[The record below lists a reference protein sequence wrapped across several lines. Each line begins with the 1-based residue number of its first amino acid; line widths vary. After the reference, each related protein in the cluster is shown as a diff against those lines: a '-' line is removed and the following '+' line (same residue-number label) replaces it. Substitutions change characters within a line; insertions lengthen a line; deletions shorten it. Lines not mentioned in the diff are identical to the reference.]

1 MNEEIKT
8 KPLNRELLRYF
19 VLIVLSIAVLT
30 IAMIVSVFNPH
41 ILVFGAVIGTIEVFL
56 IVFCVYRLFRFLYKE
71 VSLKIAKISEETT
84 KLSQGRLDLDIP
96 EDGMVEEIRQLQSTL
111 KFSAAE
117 LARYVYAIDH
127 GMGEFAKGN
136 LTSRSNMTFLG
147 DFAPIQSSII
157 VFAEKIKDVI
167 ENVEDSSKVVA
178 ESSGQISGASQDLA
192 ESATN
197 QAQSVTMLLEQSDQV
212 VNMIQSTAE
221 GMSGINK
228 LSDTAGKK
236 VMEEKQK
243 MAEVL
248 TTMEE
253 IKARSEQIKEIIGT
267 MEEIAGQTNLLA
279 LNASIEAARAGS
291 MGAGFAVVA
300 GEVANLADQSQQA
313 SHSIADLIWT
323 TIDTVNE
330 GDKKVRET
338 AEHLEEIINITKD
351 IIHNVE
357 EVFAST
363 KNETDAIEKIRGGV
377 NNISEMVLTSS
388 AASQENAA
396 ASEELA
402 TQAQLLKELIENFKV
417 DE

>member
-1 MNEEIKT
+1 MTEEIKT
-8 KPLNRELLRYF
+8 KPLNKELLRYF

-30 IAMIVSVFNPH
+30 IAMIVSVFNPQ
-41 ILVFGAVIGTIEVFL
+41 ILIIGAV
-56 IVFCVYRLFRFLYKE
+56 
-71 VSLKIAKISEETT
+71 
-84 KLSQGRLDLDIP
+84 
-96 EDGMVEEIRQLQSTL
+96 
-111 KFSAAE
+111 
-117 LARYVYAIDH
+117 
-127 GMGEFAKGN
+127 
-136 LTSRSNMTFLG
+136 
-147 DFAPIQSSII
+147 
-157 VFAEKIKDVI
+157 
-167 ENVEDSSKVVA
+167 
-178 ESSGQISGASQDLA
+178 
-192 ESATN
+192 
-197 QAQSVTMLLEQSDQV
+197 
-212 VNMIQSTAE
+212 
-221 GMSGINK
+221 
-228 LSDTAGKK
+228 
-236 VMEEKQK
+236 
-243 MAEVL
+243 
-248 TTMEE
+248 
-253 IKARSEQIKEIIGT
+253 IGT

-291 MGAGFAVVA
+291 MEAGFAVVA

-363 KNETDAIEKIRGGV
+363 RNETDAIEKIRGGV
-377 NNISEMVLTSS
+377 NDISEMVLTSS

>member
-1 MNEEIKT
+1 MTEEIKT
-8 KPLNRELLRYF
+8 KPLNKELLRYF

-30 IAMIVSVFNPH
+30 IAMIVSVFNPQ
-41 ILVFGAVIGTIEVFL
+41 ILIIGAVIGTIEVFL
-56 IVFCVYRLFRFLYKE
+56 IIFCVYRLFRFLYKE
-71 VSLKIAKISEETT
+71 ISLKIAKISEETT

-117 LARYVYAIDH
+117 LSRYVYAIDR

-136 LTSRSNMTFLG
+136 LTARGNIKFLG
-147 DFAPIQSSII
+147 DFASIQNSIL
-157 VFAEKIKDVI
+157 VFADKIKDVI

-197 QAQSVTMLLEQSDQV
+197 QAQSVTMLLEESDQV

-221 GMSGINK
+221 GMRGINE

-291 MGAGFAVVA
+291 MGVGFAVVA

-363 KNETDAIEKIRGGV
+363 RNETDAIEKIRGGV
-377 NNISEMVLTSS
+377 NDISEMVLTSS